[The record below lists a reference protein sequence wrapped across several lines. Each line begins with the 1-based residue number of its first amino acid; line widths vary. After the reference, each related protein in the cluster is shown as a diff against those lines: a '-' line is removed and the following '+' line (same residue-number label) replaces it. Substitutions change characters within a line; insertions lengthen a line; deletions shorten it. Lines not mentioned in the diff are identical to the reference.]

1 MSHSTQA
8 SSLSPQSFSEGDW
21 VFIHPQKVFGKII
34 ETTSLWGNTS
44 FRIWLPSSDSVVRV
58 DASALS
64 PAQSS
69 VLSTHHLTY
78 LAAAARVADALTQD
92 VLLAPIE
99 SSVIPLPHQIR
110 ALSRAISNDRVRYL
124 LADEVG
130 LGKTI
135 EAGLIMRE
143 LKLRGLVRRT
153 LVIAPKGLVTQWLA
167 EMAVHF
173 NERFHPIMS
182 EDYRSLKRIS
192 AIYRTEERGLRTEFE
207 TTDSALR
214 AAKSNPFRAFDQIV
228 VSMDS
233 VKPPSGTGG
242 AARERFEDLISAGW
256 DLVIVDE
263 AHRLGG
269 STDQVARY
277 KLGQGLA
284 EAAPYLLLL
293 SATPHQGK
301 TDAFHRL
308 ISVVDAQAFPDVSSV
323 TKERVQPYVIRTEKR
338 RAIDA
343 NGNPLFKPRITELFP
358 VKWDC
363 RLRNGETEIRGNG
376 DFAASPLHPVS
387 DSPYVGRHAAQRIL
401 YEAVTEYVREGYNQA
416 MREKRSYIGFLMILM
431 QRLVVSST
439 RAIRTTLERRLEA
452 LEAPQEQLTLF
463 PMVSEEDW
471 ADLDGQEQMDTLLKT
486 RLKALKNERAEV
498 KLLLEAAR
506 RCEAQGPDA
515 KAEALLDW
523 IYRLQ
528 AEEGDPDLKV
538 LVFTEF
544 VPTQEMLYEF
554 LTERGFEVVCLN
566 GSMDMEE
573 RKRVQ
578 DAFAKDAR
586 ILISTDAGGEG
597 LNLQFCHVVINYD
610 IPWNPMRL
618 EQRIGRV
625 DRIGQT
631 HTVRAIN
638 FVFEDSVEHRVRE
651 VLEEKLAVIFEEF
664 GIDKTG
670 DVLDSAQ
677 AEKIFTELFME
688 AILYPDLPA
697 PRPNTFY
704 VYAIQCG
711 DGSLY
716 IGQTNDIR
724 DRWQRH
730 QTGQVSWTKSRLP
743 LKLIHYEECS
753 SREEAVERE
762 KYLKTTNGRRE
773 LKKLI
778 AEGRARQAG
787 VVETKVDEVLKSIQE
802 QARESRQSASVLG
815 STEDLDPREAQRLL
829 AHPLP
834 HWVERMTVSY
844 LQAHG
849 GKAER
854 KNGAWDLTWPNGER
868 LTNVVFTSKEAE
880 EKPLSR
886 HVTLEDPKVR
896 GLAMR
901 LPPFAPGQPVPVI
914 TLPGLAPEIMG
925 FWSLWRI
932 SISTA
937 DLPGRQTGWNR
948 RRIMPL
954 FLADDGRVF
963 APTAR
968 HIWDQLLTTPP
979 TILRHLDIETSHQ
992 AFEQLREAA
1001 ERQGKTI
1008 YDELVQ
1014 AHRERLARE
1023 REKGEYAFAARR
1035 RAIERIGLPQVRNHR
1050 LSLLE
1055 QEEERF
1061 REQLERRAQILPEM
1075 APLLLV
1081 RVEGRSAKR

>member
-1 MSHSTQA
+1 
-8 SSLSPQSFSEGDW
+8 
-21 VFIHPQKVFGKII
+21 
-34 ETTSLWGNTS
+34 
-44 FRIWLPSSDSVVRV
+44 
-58 DASALS
+58 
-64 PAQSS
+64 
-69 VLSTHHLTY
+69 
-78 LAAAARVADALTQD
+78 
-92 VLLAPIE
+92 
-99 SSVIPLPHQIR
+99 
-110 ALSRAISNDRVRYL
+110 
-124 LADEVG
+124 
-130 LGKTI
+130 
-135 EAGLIMRE
+135 
-143 LKLRGLVRRT
+143 
-153 LVIAPKGLVTQWLA
+153 
-167 EMAVHF
+167 
-173 NERFHPIMS
+173 
-182 EDYRSLKRIS
+182 
-192 AIYRTEERGLRTEFE
+192 
-207 TTDSALR
+207 
-214 AAKSNPFRAFDQIV
+214 
-228 VSMDS
+228 
-233 VKPPSGTGG
+233 
-242 AARERFEDLISAGW
+242 
-256 DLVIVDE
+256 
-263 AHRLGG
+263 
-269 STDQVARY
+269 
-277 KLGQGLA
+277 
-284 EAAPYLLLL
+284 
-293 SATPHQGK
+293 
-301 TDAFHRL
+301 
-308 ISVVDAQAFPDVSSV
+308 
-323 TKERVQPYVIRTEKR
+323 
-338 RAIDA
+338 
-343 NGNPLFKPRITELFP
+343 
-358 VKWDC
+358 
-363 RLRNGETEIRGNG
+363 
-376 DFAASPLHPVS
+376 
-387 DSPYVGRHAAQRIL
+387 
-401 YEAVTEYVREGYNQA
+401 
-416 MREKRSYIGFLMILM
+416 MILM

-498 KLLLEAAR
+498 KLLLEAAK
-506 RCEAQGPDA
+506 RCESQGPDA

-566 GSMDMEE
+566 GSMDLEE

-677 AEKIFTELFME
+677 AGQIFDDLYVE
-688 AILYPDLPA
+688 AILNPD
-697 PRPNTFY
+697 
-704 VYAIQCG
+704 
-711 DGSLY
+711 
-716 IGQTNDIR
+716 
-724 DRWQRH
+724 
-730 QTGQVSWTKSRLP
+730 
-743 LKLIHYEECS
+743 
-753 SREEAVERE
+753 
-762 KYLKTTNGRRE
+762 
-773 LKKLI
+773 
-778 AEGRARQAG
+778 

-844 LQAHG
+844 QQAHG

-886 HVTLEDPKVR
+886 HLTLEDPKVR

-901 LPPFAPGQPVPVI
+901 LPPFTPGQPVPVI

-937 DLPGRQTGWNR
+937 DWNR

-963 APTAR
+963 TPTAR

-979 TILRHLDIETSHQ
+979 TILWHLDIETSHQ

-1008 YDELVQ
+1008 YDEQVA

-1075 APLLLV
+1075 APLALV
-1081 RVEGRSAKR
+1081 RVEGGVHG

>member
-1 MSHSTQA
+1 M
-8 SSLSPQSFSEGDW
+8 
-21 VFIHPQKVFGKII
+21 
-34 ETTSLWGNTS
+34 
-44 FRIWLPSSDSVVRV
+44 
-58 DASALS
+58 
-64 PAQSS
+64 
-69 VLSTHHLTY
+69 
-78 LAAAARVADALTQD
+78 
-92 VLLAPIE
+92 
-99 SSVIPLPHQIR
+99 
-110 ALSRAISNDRVRYL
+110 
-124 LADEVG
+124 
-130 LGKTI
+130 
-135 EAGLIMRE
+135 
-143 LKLRGLVRRT
+143 
-153 LVIAPKGLVTQWLA
+153 
-167 EMAVHF
+167 
-173 NERFHPIMS
+173 
-182 EDYRSLKRIS
+182 
-192 AIYRTEERGLRTEFE
+192 
-207 TTDSALR
+207 
-214 AAKSNPFRAFDQIV
+214 
-228 VSMDS
+228 
-233 VKPPSGTGG
+233 
-242 AARERFEDLISAGW
+242 
-256 DLVIVDE
+256 DE

-293 SATPHQGK
+293 TATPHQGK
-301 TDAFHRL
+301 TDHFRRL
-308 ISVVDAQAFPDVSSV
+308 MSLLDPEAFPDEESIS
-323 TKERVQPYVIRTEKR
+323 KDRVQPYVIRTEKR

-343 NGNPLFKPRITELFP
+343 EGKPLFKPRRTEL
-358 VKWDC
+358 
-363 RLRNGETEIRGNG
+363 
-376 DFAASPLHPVS
+376 APVS
-387 DSPYVGRHAAQRIL
+387 WEERHRDQRLL

-670 DVLDSAQ
+670 DVLGSAQ
-677 AEKIFTELFME
+677 AGQIFDDLYVE
-688 AILYPDLPA
+688 AILNPD
-697 PRPNTFY
+697 
-704 VYAIQCG
+704 
-711 DGSLY
+711 
-716 IGQTNDIR
+716 
-724 DRWQRH
+724 
-730 QTGQVSWTKSRLP
+730 
-743 LKLIHYEECS
+743 
-753 SREEAVERE
+753 
-762 KYLKTTNGRRE
+762 
-773 LKKLI
+773 
-778 AEGRARQAG
+778 

-868 LTNVVFTSKEAE
+868 LTNVVFTSKGAE

-886 HVTLEDPKVR
+886 HLTLEDPKVR

-937 DLPGRQTGWNR
+937 DRNR

-968 HIWDQLLTTPP
+968 HIWDQLVTTPP

-1014 AHRERLARE
+1014 AHWERLARE

-1081 RVEGRSAKR
+1081 RVEGGAHG